1 MSKLSFRARAL
12 DASKPLPVFRCEDL
26 PDLHEY
32 ASINRAVPQMPTG
45 MEKEEESEH
54 HLQRAI
60 SAQQVYGE
68 KRDNMVIPV
77 PEAESNIAY
86 YESIYPGEFKMPK
99 QLIHIQPFSLDAEQ
113 PDYDLDSEDEV
124 FVNKLKKKM
133 DICPLQF
140 EEMIDRLEK
149 GSGQQPVSLQ
159 EAKLLLKEDD
169 ELIREVYEYWIK
181 KRKNCRGPSLIPS
194 VKQEKRDGSSTNDPY
209 VAFRR
214 RTEKMQTRKNRK
226 NDEASYEKMLKLRR
240 DLSRAVT
247 ILEMIKRR
255 EKSKR
260 ELLHLTLEIME
271 KRYNLG
277 DYNGE
282 IMSEVM
288 AQRQPMKPTYAIPII
303 PITNS
308 SQFKHQEAMDVKE
321 FKVNKQDKA
330 DLIRPKRKY
339 EKKPKVLPSSAA
351 ATPQQT
357 SPAALPVFNAKDL
370 NQYDFPSSDEEPLSQ
385 VLSGSSEA
393 EEDNDPDGPFA
404 FRRKTGCQYYAPHLD
419 QTGNWPWTSP
429 KDGGLGDVRYR
440 YCLTTLTVPQRC
452 IGFARRRVGR
462 GGRVL
467 LDRAHSD
474 YDNVFHHLDLEM
486 LSSPQHS
493 PVNQFSNTS
502 ETNTSDKS
510 FSKDLS
516 QILVNIKSCRW
527 RHFRPRTPSL
537 HDSDNDELSCRKLY
551 RSINRTGTAQPGTQT
566 CSTSTQSKSSS
577 GSAHFAFTAEQYQ
590 QHQQQLALMQKQQLA
605 QIQQQQ
611 ANSNSS
617 TNTSQNL
624 ASNQQKSGFRLNVQG
639 LERTL
644 QGFVSKTLDSASAQF
659 AASALVTSEQ
669 LMGFKMKDDVVLG
682 IGVNG
687 VLPASGVYKGLHLSS
702 TTPTALVHTSP
713 STAGSALLQPS
724 NMTQTSS
731 SHSALSHQVTA
742 ANSATTQVLIG
753 NNIRLTVPSSVATVN
768 SIAPINARHIPR
780 TLSAVP
786 SSALKLAAAANCQVS
801 KVPSSSS
808 VDSVPRENH
817 ESEKPALNNIA
828 DNTVA
833 MEVT

>member
-1 MSKLSFRARAL
+1 
-12 DASKPLPVFRCEDL
+12 
-26 PDLHEY
+26 
-32 ASINRAVPQMPTG
+32 
-45 MEKEEESEH
+45 
-54 HLQRAI
+54 
-60 SAQQVYGE
+60 
-68 KRDNMVIPV
+68 MVIPV

-113 PDYDLDSEDEV
+113 PDYDLDSEDEI
-124 FVNKLKKKM
+124 FVNKLKKRM
-133 DICPLQF
+133 DISPLQF

-181 KRKNCRGPSLIPS
+181 KRKNCRGPSLIPA

-277 DYNGE
+277 DYSGE

-288 AQRQPMKPTYAIPII
+288 AQRQPLKPTYAIPII
-303 PITNS
+303 PVTNS
-308 SQFKHQEAMDVKE
+308 SSFKHQEAMELKE
-321 FKVNKQDKA
+321 YKVKQDKP
-330 DLIRPKRKY
+330 DVIRPKRKY

-370 NQYDFPSSDEEPLSQ
+370 NQYDFPSSDDEPLSQ

-393 EEDNDPDGPFA
+393 EEENDPDGPFA
-404 FRRKTGCQYYAPHLD
+404 FRRKAGCQYYAPHLD
-419 QTGNWPWTSP
+419 QPGNWPWSSP
-429 KDGGLGDVRYR
+429 KEGRLGDVRYR

-474 YDNVFHHLDLEM
+474 YDSAFHHLDLERF
-486 LSSPQHS
+486 SSSQHS
-493 PVNQFSNTS
+493 SISQFANTS

-551 RSINRTGTAQPGTQT
+551 RGLNRTGTAQPGTQT

-577 GSAHFAFTAEQYQ
+577 GSAHIESETSLGLVHQILNHTDGSKSLQSSEFSAFTAEQYQ

-605 QIQQQQ
+605 QIHQQQ

-617 TNTSQNL
+617 ANTS
-624 ASNQQKSGFRLNVQG
+624 
-639 LERTL
+639 
-644 QGFVSKTLDSASAQF
+644 QGFVSKTLDSVSAQF

-687 VLPASGVYKGLHLSS
+687 ILQASGVYKGLHLSS
-702 TTPTALVHTSP
+702 TTPTALVHTSSL

-724 NMTQTSS
+724 NTTQTSS

-768 SIAPINARHIPR
+768 SITTLNARHIPR

-786 SSALKLAAAANCQVS
+786 SSALKLAAATNCQVP
-801 KVPSSSS
+801 KVPASSS
-808 VDSVPRENH
+808 VDAVPR
-817 ESEKPALNNIA
+817 
-828 DNTVA
+828 
-833 MEVT
+833 

>member
-288 AQRQPMKPTYAIPII
+288 AQRQPVKPTYAIPII
-303 PITNS
+303 PITNTNS
-308 SQFKHQEAMDVKE
+308 NQFKHQEAMDVKE

-351 ATPQQT
+351 ATSQQT

-393 EEDNDPDGPFA
+393 EEENDPDGPFA
-404 FRRKTGCQYYAPHLD
+404 FRRKAGCQYYAPHLD

-474 YDNVFHHLDLEM
+474 YDSMFRHLDLEM

-493 PVNQFSNTS
+493 PVNQFANTS

-537 HDSDNDELSCRKLY
+537 HDSDYDELSCRRLY
-551 RSINRTGTAQPGTQT
+551 RSVNRTGTAQPGTQT

-577 GSAHFAFTAEQYQ
+577 GSAHFVFTAEQYQ

-605 QIQQQQ
+605 QIHQQQ

-617 TNTSQNL
+617 TNTSQ
-624 ASNQQKSGFRLNVQG
+624 GFA
-639 LERTL
+639 
-644 QGFVSKTLDSASAQF
+644 SKTLDSASAQF

-702 TTPTALVHTSP
+702 TMPTALVHTSP
-713 STAGSALLQPS
+713 STAGSTLLQPS
-724 NMTQTSS
+724 NITQTSS

-768 SIAPINARHIPR
+768 SIAPLNARHIPR

-786 SSALKLAAAANCQVS
+786 SSALKLAAAANCQVTR
-801 KVPSSSS
+801 VPSSSS

>member
-1 MSKLSFRARAL
+1 
-12 DASKPLPVFRCEDL
+12 
-26 PDLHEY
+26 
-32 ASINRAVPQMPTG
+32 
-45 MEKEEESEH
+45 
-54 HLQRAI
+54 
-60 SAQQVYGE
+60 
-68 KRDNMVIPV
+68 MVIPV

-113 PDYDLDSEDEV
+113 PDYDLDSEDEI
-124 FVNKLKKKM
+124 FVNKLKKRM
-133 DICPLQF
+133 DISPLQF

-181 KRKNCRGPSLIPS
+181 KRKNCRGPSLIPA

-277 DYNGE
+277 DYSGE

-288 AQRQPMKPTYAIPII
+288 AQRQPLKPTYAIPII
-303 PITNS
+303 PVTNS
-308 SQFKHQEAMDVKE
+308 SSFKHQEAMELKE
-321 FKVNKQDKA
+321 YKVKQDKP
-330 DLIRPKRKY
+330 DVIRPKRKY

-370 NQYDFPSSDEEPLSQ
+370 NQYDFPSSDDEPLSQ

-393 EEDNDPDGPFA
+393 EEENDPDGPFA
-404 FRRKTGCQYYAPHLD
+404 FRRKAGCQYYAPHLD
-419 QTGNWPWTSP
+419 QPGNWPWSSP
-429 KDGGLGDVRYR
+429 KEGRLGDVRYR

-474 YDNVFHHLDLEM
+474 YDSAFHQLDLEGF
-486 LSSPQHS
+486 SSSQHS
-493 PVNQFSNTS
+493 SISQFANTS

-551 RSINRTGTAQPGTQT
+551 RGLNRTGTAQPGTQT
-566 CSTSTQSKSSS
+566 CSTSIQSKSSS
-577 GSAHFAFTAEQYQ
+577 GSAHIAFTAEQYQ

-605 QIQQQQ
+605 QIHQQQ

-617 TNTSQNL
+617 ANTS
-624 ASNQQKSGFRLNVQG
+624 
-639 LERTL
+639 
-644 QGFVSKTLDSASAQF
+644 QGFVSKTLDSVSAQF

-687 VLPASGVYKGLHLSS
+687 ILQASGVYKGLHLSS
-702 TTPTALVHTSP
+702 TTPTALVHTSSS

-724 NMTQTSS
+724 NITQTSS

-768 SIAPINARHIPR
+768 SITTLNARHIPR

-786 SSALKLAAAANCQVS
+786 SSALKLAAATNCQVP
-801 KVPSSSS
+801 KVPASSS
-808 VDSVPRENH
+808 VDAVPRENH
-817 ESEKPALNNIA
+817 ETEKPALNNIA

>member
-308 SQFKHQEAMDVKE
+308 SQFKHQESMDVKE

-404 FRRKTGCQYYAPHLD
+404 FRRKAGCQYYAPHLD

-474 YDNVFHHLDLEM
+474 YDSVFHHLDLEM

-493 PVNQFSNTS
+493 PVNQFANTS

-624 ASNQQKSGFRLNVQG
+624 PPNQQKSGFRLNIQG

-724 NMTQTSS
+724 NITQTSS

>member
-282 IMSEVM
+282 IVSEVM

-321 FKVNKQDKA
+321 FKANKQDKA

-404 FRRKTGCQYYAPHLD
+404 FRRKAGCQYYAPHLD

-474 YDNVFHHLDLEM
+474 YDSMFRHLDLEM

-493 PVNQFSNTS
+493 PVNQFANTS

-617 TNTSQNL
+617 TTT
-624 ASNQQKSGFRLNVQG
+624 A
-639 LERTL
+639 

-742 ANSATTQVLIG
+742 ATSATTQVLIG

-801 KVPSSSS
+801 KVPPSSS

>member
-26 PDLHEY
+26 PDLAEY

-113 PDYDLDSEDEV
+113 PDYDLDSEDEI
-124 FVNKLKKKM
+124 FVNKLKKRM
-133 DICPLQF
+133 DISPLQF

-181 KRKNCRGPSLIPS
+181 KRKNCRGPSLIPA

-277 DYNGE
+277 DYSGE

-288 AQRQPMKPTYAIPII
+288 AQRQPIKPTYAIPII
-303 PITNS
+303 PVTNS
-308 SQFKHQEAMDVKE
+308 SPFKHQEAMELKE
-321 FKVNKQDKA
+321 FKVKQDKP
-330 DLIRPKRKY
+330 DVIRPKRKY

-393 EEDNDPDGPFA
+393 EEENDPDGPFA
-404 FRRKTGCQYYAPHLD
+404 FRRKAGCQYYAPHLD
-419 QTGNWPWTSP
+419 QPGNWPWSSP
-429 KDGGLGDVRYR
+429 KEGRLGDVRYR

-474 YDNVFHHLDLEM
+474 YDNTFHQLDLEM
-486 LSSPQHS
+486 FSSSQHS
-493 PVNQFSNTS
+493 SISQFANTS

-551 RSINRTGTAQPGTQT
+551 RGVNRTGTAQPGTQT
-566 CSTSTQSKSSS
+566 CSTSIQSKSSS

-605 QIQQQQ
+605 QIHQQQ

-617 TNTSQNL
+617 ANTS
-624 ASNQQKSGFRLNVQG
+624 
-639 LERTL
+639 
-644 QGFVSKTLDSASAQF
+644 QGFVSKTLDSVSAQF

-687 VLPASGVYKGLHLSS
+687 ILQASGVYKGLHLSS
-702 TTPTALVHTSP
+702 TTPTALVHTSSS

-724 NMTQTSS
+724 NITQTSS

-768 SIAPINARHIPR
+768 SITTLNARHIPR

-786 SSALKLAAAANCQVS
+786 SSALKLAAATNCQVP
-801 KVPSSSS
+801 KVPASSS
-808 VDSVPRENH
+808 VDAVPRENH
-817 ESEKPALNNIA
+817 ETEKPALNNIA

>member
-26 PDLHEY
+26 PDLAEY

-113 PDYDLDSEDEV
+113 PDYDLDSEDEI
-124 FVNKLKKKM
+124 FVNKLKKRM
-133 DICPLQF
+133 DISPLQF

-181 KRKNCRGPSLIPS
+181 KRKNCRGPSLIPA

-277 DYNGE
+277 DYSGE

-288 AQRQPMKPTYAIPII
+288 AQRQPLKPTYAIPII
-303 PITNS
+303 PVTNS
-308 SQFKHQEAMDVKE
+308 SSFKHQEAMELKE
-321 FKVNKQDKA
+321 YKVKQDKP
-330 DLIRPKRKY
+330 DVIRPKRKY

-370 NQYDFPSSDEEPLSQ
+370 NQYDFPSSDDEPLSQ

-404 FRRKTGCQYYAPHLD
+404 FRRKAGCQYYAPHLD
-419 QTGNWPWTSP
+419 QPGNWPWSSP
-429 KDGGLGDVRYR
+429 KEGRLGDVRYR

-474 YDNVFHHLDLEM
+474 YDSAFHRLDLEGF
-486 LSSPQHS
+486 SSSQHS
-493 PVNQFSNTS
+493 SISQFANTS

-551 RSINRTGTAQPGTQT
+551 RGLNRTGTAQPGTQT
-566 CSTSTQSKSSS
+566 CSTSIQSKSSS
-577 GSAHFAFTAEQYQ
+577 GSAHIAFTAEQYQ

-605 QIQQQQ
+605 QIHQQQ

-617 TNTSQNL
+617 ANTS
-624 ASNQQKSGFRLNVQG
+624 
-639 LERTL
+639 
-644 QGFVSKTLDSASAQF
+644 QGFVSKTLDSVSAQF

-687 VLPASGVYKGLHLSS
+687 ILQASGVYKGLHLS
-702 TTPTALVHTSP
+702 TTTATALVHTSSL

-724 NMTQTSS
+724 NITQTSS

-768 SIAPINARHIPR
+768 SITTLNARHIPR

-786 SSALKLAAAANCQVS
+786 SSALKLAAATNCQVP
-801 KVPSSSS
+801 KVPASSS
-808 VDSVPRENH
+808 VDAVPRENH
-817 ESEKPALNNIA
+817 ETEKPALNNIA